1 MGLGERIKPWMYQ
14 ALTRDTRPDSNSRTV
29 FCHQATPLQELMT
42 LPFAFKTHPY
52 QENIILSSHVVIS
65 AIHSSLHVNMHI

>member
-1 MGLGERIKPWMYQ
+1 
-14 ALTRDTRPDSNSRTV
+14 
-29 FCHQATPLQELMT
+29 MT

-65 AIHSSLHVNMHI
+65 AIYTCEHAYLTKNLHLNDVEAHYVKQLLSIRITWLDIW